1 MKSKRQRR
9 RITNKRTTLRRGKR
23 FKLFKKRGGGKD
35 DKSVPYRQMEHLI
48 SVFLKSKDDD
58 ELSSK
63 NIDAI
68 AHVLPKVYYDDMY
81 YFMEKLR
88 DLTDFPKL
96 SKNNNMNILELI
108 KVIIMYCI
116 KYLKLPHVIDNLN
129 VVTGQFLEYK
139 NQVEEMRKTVDYID
153 RIEAE
158 TYEDEDNSNLIFNQS
173 IINDLESLLT
183 QLKHKEKSRPYK

>member
-1 MKSKRQRR
+1 MKSKRR
-9 RITNKRTTLRRGKR
+9 NSKSKKRKTLRRR
-23 FKLFKKRGGGKD
+23 QRLNLVKKRGGGKD

-58 ELSSK
+58 NLSSK

-88 DLTDFPKL
+88 NLTNFPKL

-108 KVIIMYCI
+108 KVIIIYCI

-129 VVTGQFLEYK
+129 VVTGQFLDYK
-139 NQVEEMRKTVDYID
+139 NQVEEMRETVDYID

-158 TYEDEDNSNLIFNQS
+158 TYKDEDNSNLIFNQS